1 MRVSV
6 DFNNVK
12 DADLVMKFKAMGRGV
27 KKNVKVFQKPPF
39 DLDQFLS
46 LVDDYNQAVV
56 AAKDRSRAA
65 IAQRN
70 KLRKE
75 ATKQATLL
83 GHYVG
88 HIAGNDLKIV
98 YAGGCEPA
106 QKYRLL
112 PQPIPKPR
120 MGKVVR
126 GPNSGTALAYII
138 PISRAKYGKV
148 ANYELGYAI
157 LNGNDIGDL
166 TLVPTTVA
174 RFPIAIKNLTP
185 GTTYIF
191 KARALSKDNKQGFT
205 DWSDPYPYMAT

>member
-6 DFNNVK
+6 DFNNDK
-12 DADLVMKFKAMGRGV
+12 DSELVTKFRRIGRGV
-27 KKNVKVFQKPPF
+27 KKNVNLFQKPPF

-46 LVDDYNQAVV
+46 LVDDYNHAIV
-56 AAKDRSRAA
+56 AAMDRSRMA

-83 GHYVG
+83 SRYVG
-88 HIAGNDLKIV
+88 NVADNDLQIV

-106 QKYRLL
+106 EKYRLL

-120 MGKVVR
+120 MSKVVR
-126 GPNSGTALAYII
+126 GPNSGTALAYIT
-138 PISRAKYGKV
+138 PISRAKHGKV
-148 ANYELGYAI
+148 AHYELGYAI
-157 LNGNDIGDL
+157 KNGNDIGDL
-166 TLVPTTVA
+166 TIVPTTRA
-174 RFPIAIKNLTP
+174 RFPITIKNLIP
-185 GTTYIF
+185 GTIYIF
-191 KARALSKDNKQGFT
+191 QARALGNNKNAFT

>member
-12 DADLVMKFKAMGRGV
+12 DADLVMKFRAMGRGV
-27 KKNVKVFQKPPF
+27 KKNVKLFQKPPF

-46 LVDDYNQAVV
+46 LVDDYNQAIL
-56 AAKDRSRAA
+56 AAADRSRMA

-70 KLRKE
+70 KLRTE

-88 HIAGNDLKIV
+88 RVADNDLDTV

-112 PQPIPKPR
+112 RQPIPKPR
-120 MGKVVR
+120 MNKVVR
-126 GPNSGTALAYII
+126 GPNSGTALAYIT
-138 PISRAKYGKV
+138 PISRSKHGKV
-148 ANYELGYAI
+148 AHYELGYAI
-157 LNGNDIGDL
+157 QNGNDIGDL
-166 TLVPTTVA
+166 TIVPTTVA
-174 RFPIAIKNLTP
+174 RFPITIRNLTP

-191 KARALSKDNKQGFT
+191 QARALSNNTQGFT
-205 DWSDPYPYMAT
+205 DWSAPYPYMAT